1 MRHDQDIPRVEPLRT
16 NRKFETEVLR
26 AMRLENTQRTVVC
39 YGWLALSAFS
49 IVSVLVLIVLSGR
62 HIIDLS
68 DKVILALIAGTVAQ
82 GTAMFATI
90 IRRLFLRK

>member
-1 MRHDQDIPRVEPLRT
+1 MLRS
-16 NRKFETEVLR
+16 
-26 AMRLENTQRTVVC
+26 ENTQRTVVC
-39 YGWLALSAFS
+39 YGWLGISAFS
-49 IVSVLVLIVLSGR
+49 IMSVLGLVLLLGL
-62 HIIDLS
+62 HIITLS